1 MRFRYP
7 DSFTRLLLIS
17 FMVVA
22 LPLLLALG
30 QSLRTVERAVERSE
44 KAVYEAAR
52 SGRNGRLLTEH
63 VRQMERTLRRYLVLG
78 DTDLLGQFD
87 QLHVRFRQTADEMGS
102 QQLGEVQLKQLRL
115 LAEREAE
122 MYRALRADPRP
133 ARARELAGRFGE
145 LADLSQSVLD
155 EANQAIDREV
165 ELMRE
170 SARGERARAFWLAL
184 AALPLAGLAA
194 LAFTWL
200 IARPVRQIDG
210 AIRRLGDADFES
222 PVSVSGPRDLEY
234 LGERLDWLRQRL
246 AEVEQQKAGFLRGVS
261 HELKT
266 PLTALR
272 EGADLLGEGAAGAL
286 SEEQQAL
293 VAILRNK
300 SLQLQGLI
308 DDLLNYH
315 KARSQAAALACGDL
329 DFAQLVRLTL
339 EEHAVP
345 MRARGLS
352 ADLAGLSSVIVHAD
366 ADKVRT
372 MVDNLL
378 TNAVKFSPQ
387 GGVITL
393 RGWGEA
399 QSLVFEVQD
408 QGPGIAPGDE
418 KRIFEL
424 FYQGKHRPQGPI
436 PGSGL
441 GLAIARELALLH
453 GGRLELRG
461 GGPGACFRLT
471 LPLRMA
477 RARSKEGEALH
488 A

>member
-1 MRFRYP
+1 VRFRYP

-17 FMVVA
+17 FVVVA
-22 LPLLLALG
+22 LPLLLALA

-52 SGRNGRLLTEH
+52 SGRNGRLLTEQ

-78 DTDLLGQFD
+78 EADLLAQFD
-87 QLHVRFRQTADEMGS
+87 QLHVRFRQTADEMGG

-122 MYRALRADPRP
+122 MYRSLRADPRP
-133 ARARELAGRFGE
+133 ARARELAGKIAE
-145 LADLSQSVLD
+145 LSDLSQAVLD

-170 SARGERARAFWLAL
+170 SARGERARAFWLGL
-184 AALPLAGLAA
+184 PALPLAGLAA

-210 AIRRLGDADFES
+210 AIRKLGDADFET
-222 PVSVSGPRDLEY
+222 PIAVRGPRDLEY

-246 AEVEQQKAGFLRGVS
+246 AEVEQQKDAFLRGVS

-272 EGADLLGEGAAGAL
+272 EGAELLGEGAAGSL

-293 VAILRNK
+293 VGILRNK

-308 DDLLNYH
+308 DDLLNYQ
-315 KARSQAAALACGDL
+315 KARSRGVELANAEV
-329 DFAQLVRLTL
+329 DFTRLVRSTL
-339 EEHAVP
+339 EDHAVP
-345 MRARGLS
+345 LRARGLTVDTVALQGVS
-352 ADLAGLSSVIVHAD
+352 VHAD
-366 ADKVRT
+366 ANKLRT
-372 MVDNLL
+372 IVDNLL

-393 RGWGEA
+393 RAQAEA

-408 QGPGIAPGDE
+408 QGPGVAPGDE

-424 FYQGKHRPQGPI
+424 FYQGKHRPQGPV

-453 GGRLELRG
+453 GGRLELVLG
-461 GGPGACFRLT
+461 GQGACFRLS
-471 LPLRMA
+471 LPWRAGTSTA
-477 RARSKEGEALH
+477 REAAH

>member
-7 DSFTRLLLIS
+7 DSFIRLLLIS
-17 FMVVA
+17 FLVVA

-44 KAVYEAAR
+44 KAVYEAAK

-78 DTDLLGQFD
+78 EADLLAQFD
-87 QLHVRFRQTADEMGS
+87 QLHVRFRQTADEMAG

-122 MYRALRADPRP
+122 IYRSLRADPRP
-133 ARARELAGRFGE
+133 PRARELAGRFGE
-145 LADLSQSVLD
+145 LSDLSQAVLD

-165 ELMRE
+165 ELMRGT
-170 SARGERARAFWLAL
+170 ARGERARAFWLGL

-210 AIRRLGDADFES
+210 AIRKLGDADFNS
-222 PVSVSGPRDLEY
+222 PVIVSGPRDLVY

-246 AEVEQQKAGFLRGVS
+246 AEVEQQKDAFLRGVS

-272 EGADLLGEGAAGAL
+272 EGAELLGEGAAGAL
-286 SEEQQAL
+286 TQEQQAL
-293 VAILRNK
+293 AGILRNK

-308 DDLLNYH
+308 DNLLNYH
-315 KARSQAAALACGDL
+315 KARSQGGELARAEV
-329 DFAQLVRLTL
+329 DFAGLVRLTL

-345 MRARGLS
+345 LRARRLTVD
-352 ADLAGLSSVIVHAD
+352 AAGLQGVTVHGD
-366 ADKVRT
+366 ADKLRT
-372 MVDNLL
+372 IVDNLL

-393 RGWGEA
+393 RAHAEA

-408 QGPGIAPGDE
+408 QGLGVAPGDE

-424 FYQGKHRPQGPI
+424 FYQGKHRPQGPV

-453 GGRLELRG
+453 GGRLELVK
-461 GGPGACFRLT
+461 GGPGACFRLA
-471 LPLRMA
+471 LPLQA
-477 RARSKEGEALH
+477 QAAALREVAH